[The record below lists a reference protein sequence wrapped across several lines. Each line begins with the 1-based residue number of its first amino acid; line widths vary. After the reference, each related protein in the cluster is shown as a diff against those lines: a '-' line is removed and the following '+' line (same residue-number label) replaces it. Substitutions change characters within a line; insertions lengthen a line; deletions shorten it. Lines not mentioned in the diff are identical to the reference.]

1 MENKSTWGGA
11 RKGAGAPVR
20 LADADKRKNRAIPFS
35 DKEWAEI
42 GRKAS
47 GKDMS
52 KSELVRSAVFSPK
65 AEKTW
70 NVAVG
75 NVSYAIT
82 EDMFRDLTDAFD
94 VHNVMDIPVFKKAW
108 CEYENCE
115 ELPAIDHMEYYATD
129 FVDWV
134 LVEQKSE
141 YYNLIGLTDENDQ
154 IHEEYR

>member
-1 MENKSTWGGA
+1 MEIKSTWGGA

-20 LADADKRKNRAIPFS
+20 LNDEDKRKNRAIPFS

-42 GRKAS
+42 GKKA
-47 GKDMS
+47 GNAMS
-52 KSELVRSAVFSPK
+52 KAELIRNAVFAPK
-65 AEKTW
+65 KEKVW
-70 NVAVG
+70 NIAVG
-75 NVSYAIT
+75 NTAYAIT
-82 EDMFRDLTDAFD
+82 EDMFRDLTDFFD
-94 VHNVMDIPVFKKAW
+94 VHNVMDIPVFEKAW
-108 CEYENCE
+108 LEYEGGDK
-115 ELPAIDHMEYYATD
+115 LPAIDHMEYYATD

>member
-20 LADADKRKNRAIPFS
+20 LNEEDKRKNRAIPFS
-35 DKEWAEI
+35 DKEWSEI

-52 KSELVRSAVFSPK
+52 KAELIRNAVFAK
-65 AEKTW
+65 KETVW
-70 NVAVG
+70 NVAVD
-75 NVSYAIT
+75 NTAYVIT

-94 VHNVMDIPVFKKAW
+94 VHEVMDSTTFEKAW

-115 ELPAIDHMEYYATD
+115 ELPGIDHMEYYSTD

-134 LVEQKSE
+134 LREQKSE
-141 YYNLIGLTDENDQ
+141 YYNLVGLTDENDR
-154 IHEEYR
+154 IFEEYR

>member
-1 MENKSTWGGA
+1 MTTKKQWGGA

-35 DKEWAEI
+35 DKEWSEI

-52 KSELVRSAVFSPK
+52 KAELIRNAVFASKK
-65 AEKTW
+65 AKPW
-70 NVAVG
+70 IVAAGNVA
-75 NVSYAIT
+75 YTIT

-94 VHNVMDIPVFKKAW
+94 VHEVLDNADFENAW
-108 CEYENCE
+108 CEYEECE
-115 ELPAIDHMEYYATD
+115 ELPGIDHMEYYATD

-134 LVEQKSE
+134 LRDQKSE
-141 YYNLIGLTDENDQ
+141 YYNLIGLTDENDK
-154 IHEEYR
+154 IFEEYR

>member
-1 MENKSTWGGA
+1 MENKNTWGGA
-11 RKGAGAPVR
+11 RTGAGAPVR

-35 DKEWAEI
+35 DKEWSEI

-52 KSELVRSAVFSPK
+52 KAELIRNAVFAPK
-65 AEKTW
+65 AEKVW

-75 NVSYAIT
+75 SVSYAIT
-82 EDMFRDLTDAFD
+82 EDMFTELSDAFD
-94 VHNVMDIPVFKKAW
+94 IHNVMDIPVFEKAW

-115 ELPAIDHMEYYATD
+115 ELPAIDHMEYYAVD

-134 LVEQKSE
+134 LTDQKSE

-154 IHEEYR
+154 IFEEYR

>member
-35 DKEWAEI
+35 DKEWSEI
-42 GRKAS
+42 GKKV
-47 GKDMS
+47 GNGMS
-52 KSELVRSAVFSPK
+52 KAEFIRNAVFIPK
-65 AEKTW
+65 KEKVW
-70 NVAVG
+70 HIAVG
-75 NVSYAIT
+75 NTAYAIT

-94 VHNVMDIPVFKKAW
+94 IHNVMDSTTFEKAW
-108 CEYENCE
+108 CEYEECE
-115 ELPAIDHMEYYATD
+115 ELPAVDHMEYYSTD

-141 YYNLIGLTDENDQ
+141 FYNLIGLTDENDQ
-154 IHEEYR
+154 IFEEYR

>member
-20 LADADKRKNRAIPFS
+20 LNEEDKRKNRAIPFS

-52 KSELVRSAVFSPK
+52 KSELVRNAVFAHK

-82 EDMFRDLTDAFD
+82 EDMFRDLTDCFD
-94 VHNVMDIPVFKKAW
+94 VHNVMDIPVFEKAW
-108 CEYENCE
+108 LEYEGGDK
-115 ELPAIDHMEYYATD
+115 LPAIDHMEYYATD

>member
-1 MENKSTWGGA
+1 METKSTWGGA

-52 KSELVRSAVFSPK
+52 KSELVRSAVFAPK
-65 AEKTW
+65 AEKVW
-70 NVAVG
+70 NIAVG
-75 NVSYAIT
+75 NTAYAIT
-82 EDMFRDLTDAFD
+82 EDMFTMLTDSFD
-94 VHNVMDIPVFKKAW
+94 IHEVLGGAKFEKAW
-108 CEYENCE
+108 LEYEGGNK
-115 ELPAIDHMEYYATD
+115 LPAIDHMEYYATD

-141 YYNLIGLTDENDQ
+141 YYNLIGLVDENDQ
-154 IHEEYR
+154 ILEEYC

>member
-35 DKEWAEI
+35 DKEWSEI

-52 KSELVRSAVFSPK
+52 KAELIRNAVFTHK
-65 AEKTW
+65 AEKVW

-75 NVSYAIT
+75 NVSYALT
-82 EDMFRDLTDAFD
+82 EDMFTMLTDAFD
-94 VHNVMDIPVFKKAW
+94 IHEVLGGATFEKAW
-108 CEYENCE
+108 CEYEECE
-115 ELPAIDHMEYYATD
+115 ELPAVDHMEYYSTD

-134 LVEQKSE
+134 LRDQKSE
-141 YYNLIGLTDENDQ
+141 YYNLIGLTDENDK
-154 IHEEYR
+154 IFEEYR

>member
-1 MENKSTWGGA
+1 MENKNTWGGA

-35 DKEWAEI
+35 DKEWREI

-52 KSELVRSAVFSPK
+52 KSELVRSAVFTPNK
-65 AEKTW
+65 EKTW

-75 NVSYAIT
+75 NVAYTIT
-82 EDMFRDLTDAFD
+82 EDMFTELSDAFD
-94 VHNVMDIPVFKKAW
+94 IHNVMDIPVFEKAW
-108 CEYENCE
+108 CEYEE
-115 ELPAIDHMEYYATD
+115 ADKLPAIDHMEYWATD

-134 LVEQKSE
+134 LRDQKSE
-141 YYNLIGLTDENDQ
+141 YYNLIGLVDENNQ
-154 IHEEYR
+154 IFEEYR

>member
-1 MENKSTWGGA
+1 MENKSNWGGA

-52 KSELVRSAVFSPK
+52 KAELIRNAVFAPK
-65 AEKTW
+65 KE
-70 NVAVG
+70 
-75 NVSYAIT
+75 
-82 EDMFRDLTDAFD
+82 
-94 VHNVMDIPVFKKAW
+94 KAW
-108 CEYENCE
+108 LEYEGGDK
-115 ELPAIDHMEYYATD
+115 LPAIDHMEYYATD

-134 LVEQKSE
+134 LGEQKSE
-141 YYNLIGLTDENDQ
+141 YYNLIGLVDENDQ
-154 IHEEYR
+154 IFEEYR